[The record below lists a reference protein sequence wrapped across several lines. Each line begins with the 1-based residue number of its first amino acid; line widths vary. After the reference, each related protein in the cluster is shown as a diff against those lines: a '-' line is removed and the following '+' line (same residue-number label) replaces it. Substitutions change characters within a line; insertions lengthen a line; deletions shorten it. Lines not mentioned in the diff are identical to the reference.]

1 MVNEGGLKPSNVRA
15 LSPASRSAWRGP
27 SKIAFCLQ
35 YLLRDICLLARLID
49 LPVDLLAFRGPWRP
63 PKCLLKDLR

>member
-27 SKIAFCLQ
+27 SKIAFCL
-35 YLLRDICLLARLID
+35 DCICFVIFACLLD
-49 LPVDLLAFRGPWRP
+49 
-63 PKCLLKDLR
+63 

>member
-27 SKIAFCLQ
+27 SKIAFCLFAS
-35 YLLRDICLLARLID
+35 DICLRARLID
-49 LPVDLLAFRGPWRP
+49 LPVDLLACRGPWRP

>member
-27 SKIAFCLQ
+27 SKIAFCLFAS
-35 YLLRDICLLARLID
+35 DICLLARLID
-49 LPVDLLAFRGPWRP
+49 LLSAVEIGN
-63 PKCLLKDLR
+63 

>member
-27 SKIAFCLQ
+27 SKIAFCL

-49 LPVDLLAFRGPWRP
+49 LPVDLLACRGPWRP
-63 PKCLLKDLR
+63 PNVF